1 MNLKSL
7 LLTLSAISTLPGFA
21 ADYYVTPEGAGAKDG
36 SSWDN
41 AFGVEEFR
49 TQAAANANGD
59 IYHLAGGLYKP
70 SATVIFKVG
79 TGATLIGNTDGER
92 TVFSGDKNGNNNPD
106 NGDANRLMRF
116 QANTVDGNS
125 ANRIVI
131 SDVDFTC
138 VYTNTNTDS
147 DSMGALMIDNS
158 GDVEVNDCRFYGNW
172 AQGNQGGP
180 AAHLFRSTVRF
191 NGCTFNDNNANY
203 RGGAVRLRS
212 DGANKGITTFYNC
225 TFKFNTNYHNIGGA
239 IFLAHGK
246 ELNIINSTLYG
257 NKAQTEGAAIYANG
271 KDDKFA
277 CRVNIVNS
285 TIAGNVI
292 TGTSR
297 DGQVTSTQAAN
308 IAIAN
313 SVIVSSNAETT
324 ADFYFEGNAE
334 DAKFSF
340 LSGGY
345 NYAGTILDGVAEPAK
360 TIAWADTDN
369 HGDDCTHAAIFAD
382 NTLDSDNTVKPANFH
397 AGATGA
403 QVAEATASW
412 GLPSDLDLAVDRLG
426 NTRTSDMTPG
436 AYAAAKPDTTTG
448 IADITSDTPAASLT
462 ALGGHLYVISGTDS
476 PAAVYDICG
485 HNVLNAAPSATIDLS
500 HMAAGVYIIKAGNT
514 IFKVKK

>member
-1 MNLKSL
+1 MDLKSL
-7 LLTLSAISTLPGFA
+7 LLTLFAISALPGYA
-21 ADYYVTPEGAGAKDG
+21 ADYYVTPEGAGARDG

-59 IYHLAGGLYKP
+59 TYHLAAGVYKP
-70 SATVIFKVG
+70 SETIIFKTA
-79 TGATLIGNTDGER
+79 TGATLIGNADGER

-106 NGDANRLMRF
+106 EGDANRLIRF
-116 QANTVDGNS
+116 QANTVNGNS

-131 SDVDFTC
+131 SDIDFTC

-158 GDVEVNDCRFYGNW
+158 GDVEVNNCRFYGNW
-172 AQGNQGGP
+172 SQGNQGGP
-180 AAHLFRSTVRF
+180 AAHLYRSTVSF
-191 NGCTFNDNNANY
+191 KGCTFNDNNANY

-212 DGANKGITTFYNC
+212 NDANKGITTFYDC
-225 TFKFNTNYHNIGGA
+225 TFKYNTNYHNIGGA
-239 IFLAHGK
+239 ILLAHGK

-257 NKAQTEGAAIYANG
+257 NKAASDGAAIYANG
-271 KDDKFA
+271 KGTYA

-285 TIAGNVI
+285 TIAANVI
-292 TGTSR
+292 TGTAG
-297 DGQVTSTQAAN
+297 DGQVTSTQTAN

-313 SVIVSSNAETT
+313 SVIASGDPDTT
-324 ADFYFEGNAE
+324 ADFYFKGAAE
-334 DAKFSF
+334 DPNFSF

-345 NYAGTILDGVAEPAK
+345 NYCGTILDGAAEAAK
-360 TIAWADTDN
+360 TIAWADTDT
-369 HGDDCTHAAIFAD
+369 HGGDCTYTAIFAD
-382 NTLDSDNTVKPANFH
+382 NTLDADNVVKPAYFH

-403 QVAEATASW
+403 QVTEATAAW
-412 GLPSDLDLAVDRLG
+412 ALPAGLDLTVDRLG

-436 AYAAAKPDTTTG
+436 AYAASKADITTG
-448 IADITSDTPAASLT
+448 IGDIHTDTDAASLT
-462 ALGGHLYVISGTDS
+462 ALGSHRYVISGTIT